1 MRRPNSLPSQFR
13 APRPAAHRGSA
24 ALSVHHW
31 NEPLDGAS
39 QTLAHPYLAAY
50 EHEEKARVQPL
61 RRDIH
66 ARRGTAS

>member
-13 APRPAAHRGSA
+13 APRPAAHRGPV
-24 ALSVHHW
+24 ALTVHHW
-31 NEPLDGAS
+31 YEPLDGAS
-39 QTLAHPYLAAY
+39 RTLARPYLTAY

-66 ARRGTAS
+66 AHLGTAS